1 MVYEGLNPGDET
13 RRNGD
18 YVGLPHNE
26 DANGGPEE
34 GDPVTLNASGNVVT
48 VTEDGATGTILESV
62 FGVLYTYQYA
72 GDSGGA
78 PQPDSNI
85 VQDRDATVKTSGTAI
100 VEFDNVAGVSPSV
113 GDTLGPNG
121 EMLVLGP
128 ANTGV
133 DAYEVL
139 LR

>member
-1 MVYEGLNPGDET
+1 MVFEGLNPGDET

-18 YVGLPHNE
+18 YIGLPHDE
-26 DANGGPEE
+26 ATDGVEE
-34 GDPVTLNASGNVVT
+34 GELVTFNGTKITAAAV
-48 VTEDGATGTILESV
+48 DGAAGGDSV

-78 PQPDSNI
+78 PQPDSNV
-85 VQDRDATVKTSGTAI
+85 VQDRDATVKTSGTAV
-100 VEFDNVAGVSPSV
+100 VEFDGVDATPSP

-121 EMLVLGP
+121 EVLVLQN

>member
-18 YVGLPHNE
+18 YVGLPHDQDAGGTADVDEGQLVAFDGTNIVAVDDTSAE
-26 DANGGPEE
+26 D
-34 GDPVTLNASGNVVT
+34 
-48 VTEDGATGTILESV
+48 V

-72 GDSGGA
+72 GDSGGS

-100 VEFDNVAGVSPSV
+100 ADLSGMTTPSSPSA
-113 GDTLGPNG
+113 GDVLGPNG
-121 EMLVLGP
+121 EVLVLQASDSG
-128 ANTGV
+128 T
-133 DAYEVL
+133 DHFEVL

>member
-18 YVGLPHNE
+18 YVGLPHDYASNDGPDVGE
-26 DANGGPEE
+26 LVTHNG
-34 GDPVTLNASGNVVT
+34 SNVVAAADS
-48 VTEDGATGTILESV
+48 DGSFDDPIVGLA
-62 FGVLYTYQYA
+62 YTYQYA

-85 VQDRDATVKTSGTAI
+85 VQSRALTVKTSGTA
-100 VEFDNVAGVSPSV
+100 VAEFDGTSLSPSP
-113 GDTLGPNG
+113 GDVLGQNG
-121 EMLVLGP
+121 EVVVLQP
-128 ANTGV
+128 ADCGV